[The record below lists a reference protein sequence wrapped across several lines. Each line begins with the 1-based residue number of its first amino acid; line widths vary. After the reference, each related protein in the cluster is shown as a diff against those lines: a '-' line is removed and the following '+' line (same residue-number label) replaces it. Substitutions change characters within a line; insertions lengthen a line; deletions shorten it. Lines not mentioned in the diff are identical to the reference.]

1 MKIVGIIL
9 AVLSFIGGQAYLF
22 HCLRKLDQY
31 LESRPL
37 EGSAVLNDKR
47 DSDSEDSVIE

>member
-9 AVLSFIGGQAYLF
+9 AVLSFIAGQAYLF
-22 HCLRKLDQY
+22 CCLRKLDQY
-31 LESRPL
+31 LESRPV
-37 EGSAVLNDKR
+37 EESAVLNDER